1 MEFPFSQIQ
10 WIWIGL
16 GQLLRRDPSFRRRRD
31 GVGRDDFFWDMDDVL
46 MIFNVTT
53 IFLF

>member
-1 MEFPFSQIQ
+1 MVYLGLPITNGDSLMEFPFSQIQ

-31 GVGRDDFFWDMDDVL
+31 GVGRDDFF
-46 MIFNVTT
+46 
-53 IFLF
+53 